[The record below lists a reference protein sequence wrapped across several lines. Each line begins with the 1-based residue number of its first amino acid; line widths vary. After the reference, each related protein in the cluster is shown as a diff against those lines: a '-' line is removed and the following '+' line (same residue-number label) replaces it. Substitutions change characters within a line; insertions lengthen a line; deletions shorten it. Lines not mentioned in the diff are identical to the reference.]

1 MTSGKKLIPSGQKY
15 DPEFRFLLGIDPAFE
30 DWRALVSEWYAS
42 QKSKSS
48 NKNTALSAFFVRYLH
63 GQALDK
69 NPASFFDANTRLP
82 DLWKTLELDR
92 LAGRDGKKQHDTISD
107 FLDWVLRSKLAQ
119 TDSDGHLV
127 VPVHLRNPF
136 PRKVDKV
143 TGKGSDITFAQV
155 LNIDPRMV
163 HWQKLAAE
171 WLGAQRSNVGKRLN
185 ALDKF
190 LVDYILGCDQ
200 SRHPVEWLRRSTPK
214 PSFSVIALNVKGK
227 GAVGSLSIEDVN
239 HINNIADFLDWVL
252 IDKLA
257 IEDDHGHK
265 LVPHE
270 LHNPVAR
277 LSRSGMATPTETTK
291 LSLSIRYIKEL
302 RGMLAEG
309 PSFRDW
315 TWAQQAMEGGKNGG
329 DWFVVEPQ
337 LVNPEDPD
345 CVWRERDTTKYE
357 QDKLK
362 LPSRVTELWSP
373 VRAVALYLKLEL
385 PLRTFQVRMLD
396 SGEADTW
403 RYVHGPKGGSFEL
416 NNSPLATGSAT
427 RPYQRGV
434 FHRSANEV
442 GAGLFINTNKT
453 ADIDKSESAKGYV
466 VPWAHEVVLYWL
478 DKLRCWQERYNPIQT
493 PMEWGALEMKH
504 FGSTPPHPE
513 VLASRGTACFLF
525 RNASA
530 EGADRQRPLIQKAL
544 ARPWFLL
551 LARLEKSCA
560 EGGEALDDGTPFQF
574 VQLGIGANGTNVTT
588 YYPLHALRVSLISY
602 LVLDQQL
609 PIAVVSK
616 LIAGHARIIMTLYY
630 TKFGHAYMKE
640 VLDLAERNTLAADEG
655 NHRRFLMDATMDQV
669 SHRFASVSVD
679 AMRAAIGQKSA
690 AGFVFEDKGI
700 CPVGG
705 SMCDVG
711 GEALTDQTNNKY
723 FAPVPGYP
731 QERNCVRCRF
741 FLSGPAFLP
750 GLQAHFNTVSYEAH
764 ERSERHNDL
773 HEEVTLME
781 NRRADCE
788 RDGRLFTQH
797 RELESLSQRY
807 EAEAEAMGKLVN
819 DMQATYH
826 LIGRS
831 LEIIK
836 DEQKQ
841 GVQLVA
847 VGAMTDIQAGF
858 TETPSELHQIEVLCE
873 NAVIY
878 PEIDARKPVLQRSQL
893 LDCMLEFNKMKPVFF
908 RLKPKQQLAAG
919 NAVMQ
924 LIQARTGS
932 LKGALDYVEGLR
944 RLRDLGIVDEA
955 WDAIAQSVA
964 GTPARQIIEAA
975 RKNRTLP
982 GPQGDKDDAS

>member
-1 MTSGKKLIPSGQKY
+1 MAKTINGTNQY
-15 DPEFRFLLGIDPAFE
+15 FDPEFRFLLAIDPAFE
-30 DWRALVSEWYAS
+30 DWRALSAEWYPS
-42 QKSKSS
+42 QNNYSS
-48 NKNTALSAFFVRYLH
+48 RRATALSAFFVRYLH
-63 GQALDK
+63 EQSLDK
-69 NPASFFDANTRLP
+69 NPATLFDASTQLP
-82 DLWKTLELDR
+82 DLSRILEM
-92 LAGRDGKKQHDTISD
+92 GKLKGLERIIQHDTISD
-107 FLDWVLRSKLAQ
+107 FLDWILRTKLTQ
-119 TDSDGHLV
+119 PDVEGHWV
-127 VPVHLRNPF
+127 VPANLRNPF
-136 PRKVDKV
+136 PRMRRPT
-143 TGKGSDITFAQV
+143 TGKQSDITFSHV
-155 LNIDPRMV
+155 LTLDPRMV

-171 WLGAQRSNVGKRLN
+171 WMGAQKLSVASRRN

-190 LVDYILGCDQ
+190 LVQYILGCDL
-200 SRHPVEWLRRSTPK
+200 SRHPVEWLQRSTPK
-214 PSFSVIALNVKGK
+214 PGFREILVKGKSK
-227 GAVGSLSIEDVN
+227 GAVGSLASGDIK
-239 HINNIADFLDWVL
+239 INNYVNDFLDWVL
-252 IDKLA
+252 TNKLS

-265 LVPHE
+265 LVPQE
-270 LHNPVAR
+270 LLNPVER
-277 LSRSGMATPTETTK
+277 LSESGIAVPTETTK
-291 LSLSIRYIKEL
+291 SSLSIRYIKEL

-309 PSFRDW
+309 PNFRDW
-315 TWAQQAMEGGKNGG
+315 KWAQQSMETGFRGG
-329 DWFVVEPQ
+329 DWFVVDPQ
-337 LVNPEDPD
+337 LVNPDDPD

-357 QDKLK
+357 QDRLK
-362 LPSRVTELWSP
+362 LPSCVTELWSP
-373 VRAVALYLKLEL
+373 VRAVALYIKLEL

-416 NNSPLATGSAT
+416 NDSPLATGSAT

-434 FHRSANEV
+434 FQRRANEV

-453 ADIDKSESAKGYV
+453 ADINKSESAKGYV
-466 VPWAHEVVLYWL
+466 VPWAHETVLYWL
-478 DKLRCWQERYNPIQT
+478 DKLRHWQERYNPIQI
-493 PMEWGALEMKH
+493 PMEWGMLETKH
-504 FGSTPPHPE
+504 FGYTPPHPE
-513 VLASRGTACFLF
+513 VLAARGTACFLF
-525 RNASA
+525 RDAA
-530 EGADRQRPLIQKAL
+530 AKGADQQKPLAKVAL
-544 ARPWFLL
+544 ERTWYQLL
-551 LARLEKSCA
+551 DRLEKSCA
-560 EGGEALDDGTPFQF
+560 ERGEALDDGTPIKF
-574 VQLGIGANGTNVTT
+574 VQQGKYVSGENVINT

-669 SHRFASVSVD
+669 SQRFASVSVD

-711 GEALTDQTNNKY
+711 GVQIGADSFNH

-781 NRRADCE
+781 NRRSDCE

-797 RELESLSQRY
+797 RELESRSQRY

-831 LEIIK
+831 LDILK
-836 DEQKQ
+836 VEQKQ

-858 TETPSELHQIEVLCE
+858 IETPSELHQIEVLCE

-878 PEIDARKPVLQRSQL
+878 PEIDVRKPVLQRSQL
-893 LDCMLEFNKMKPVFF
+893 LDCMFEFNKMKPVFF

-944 RLRDLGIVDEA
+944 RLRDLGIVDET
-955 WDAIAQSVA
+955 WDAIAEKVA

>member
-1 MTSGKKLIPSGQKY
+1 MASGAKITGTNQNF
-15 DPEFRFLLGIDPAFE
+15 DPEFRFLLAIDPAFE
-30 DWRALVSEWYAS
+30 GWRALAAEWYPS
-42 QKSKSS
+42 QTATS
-48 NKNTALSAFFVRYLH
+48 NKATALNAFFIRYLH
-63 GQALDK
+63 AQSLDK
-69 NPASFFDANTRLP
+69 HPAALFDASTPLP
-82 DLWKTLELDR
+82 DLWKTLEMNR
-92 LAGRDGKKQHDTISD
+92 QTEGEGKKQHDTISD

-119 TDSDGHLV
+119 PDADGRKL
-127 VPVHLRNPF
+127 VPVHLRNPL
-136 PRKVDKV
+136 PRLQVKR
-143 TGKGSDITFAQV
+143 TGKESDISFSHV
-155 LNIDPRMV
+155 LVIDPRMV
-163 HWQKLAAE
+163 HWQELAAQ
-171 WLGAQRSNVGKRLN
+171 WLGGQKSNVASRRH

-190 LVDYILGCDQ
+190 LVQYILECDLQ
-200 SRHPVEWLRRSTPK
+200 RHPLELLKRSTPK
-214 PSFSVIALNVKGK
+214 PSFSDTILKAKKRGTI
-227 GAVGSLSIEDVN
+227 GSLSAADIES
-239 HINNIADFLDWVL
+239 NNFVADFIDWVL
-252 IDKLA
+252 VEQLFA
-257 IEDDHGHK
+257 EDDNGHR

-270 LHNPVAR
+270 LHNPMARMSTSGIVA
-277 LSRSGMATPTETTK
+277 PTETTK
-291 LSLSIRYIKEL
+291 SSLSIRYIKEL

-309 PSFRDW
+309 AHFRDW
-315 TWAQQAMEGGKNGG
+315 KWAQQSMEGGVRGG
-329 DWFVVEPQ
+329 DWFMVDPQ
-337 LVNPEDPD
+337 LVNPDDPD
-345 CVWRERDTTKYE
+345 CVWRERDTSEYE
-357 QDKLK
+357 QGTLK
-362 LPSRVTELWSP
+362 LPRRVTELWSP
-373 VRAVALYLKLEL
+373 VRAVALYVKLEL

-403 RYVHGPKGGSFEL
+403 RYVHGPQGGSFEL

-434 FHRSANEV
+434 FHRSANET
-442 GAGLFINTNKT
+442 GAGLFVNTNKT
-453 ADIDKSESAKGYV
+453 ADINKAENAKGYV
-466 VPWAHEVVLYWL
+466 IPWAHEAVLYWL
-478 DKLRCWQERYNPIQT
+478 DKLRHWQERYNPIQT
-493 PMEWGALEMKH
+493 PMAWGELESKH
-504 FGSTPPHPE
+504 FGKTPPHPE

-525 RNASA
+525 RDAAAS
-530 EGADRQRPLIQKAL
+530 GADRQKPLTDL
-544 ARPWFLL
+544 AINRPWYLL
-551 LARLEKSCA
+551 LARLEKRCA
-560 EGGEALDDGTPFQF
+560 ECRETLDDGTPIQF
-574 VQLGIGANGTNVTT
+574 VEHGTRLNT

-602 LVLDQQL
+602 LVLDLQL

-640 VLDLAERNTLAADEG
+640 VLDLAERNTLAADQAS
-655 NHRRFLMDATMDQV
+655 HRRFLMDATIDQV
-669 SHRFASVSVD
+669 SQRFASVSVD
-679 AMRAAIGQKSA
+679 AMRATIGQKSA

-705 SMCDVG
+705 AMCDVG
-711 GEALTDQTNNKY
+711 GVQIGADSHNH

-750 GLQAHFNTVSYEAH
+750 GLQAHFNTMSYEAH

-788 RDGRLFTQH
+788 RDDRLFTQH

-831 LEIIK
+831 LEILK

-858 TETPSELHQIEVLCE
+858 IETPSELHQIEVLCE
-873 NAVIY
+873 SAVIH
-878 PEIDARKPVLQRSQL
+878 PEIDARKPVLRRAQL
-893 LDCMLEFNKMKPVFF
+893 LDTMLHFNKMQPVFF
-908 RLKPKQQLAAG
+908 LLTPKQQLAAG

-944 RLRDLGIVDEA
+944 RLRDLGIVDET
-955 WDAIAQSVA
+955 WDVIAEKVA

-982 GPQGDKDDAS
+982 EPQGDKDDAS